1 VVPKV
6 YGNFSKTVVLNLYGG
21 SWASSLTARDSI
33 RTVPDI
39 ECSKDISFLL
49 LDTLGHWVWVH
60 ESSRLLKAYDV
71 SHIGNVMISQNPAL
85 RKLNRHPIIMK
96 PPTESL
102 MLGWPNGVVV
112 AYGVGV
118 GDPQDYRATAREFL
132 DTNSSGIGRVLESL
146 TLPDL
151 DALPRRV
158 F

>member
-1 VVPKV
+1 
-6 YGNFSKTVVLNLYGG
+6 
-21 SWASSLTARDSI
+21 
-33 RTVPDI
+33 
-39 ECSKDISFLL
+39 
-49 LDTLGHWVWVH
+49 
-60 ESSRLLKAYDV
+60 
-71 SHIGNVMISQNPAL
+71 
-85 RKLNRHPIIMK
+85 
-96 PPTESL
+96 

-112 AYGVGV
+112 AYGVRV